1 MRFGN
6 LEIWN
11 VKYEIWKAQMNVQ
24 TLDQP
29 LIVFLLYKSLLDLH
43 NSSTYD
49 THKMALLIH
58 LGAHHHQQMHK
69 EPTEIGAENSVEI
82 NLIWQLHD

>member
-1 MRFGN
+1 
-6 LEIWN
+6 
-11 VKYEIWKAQMNVQ
+11 MNVQ
-24 TLDQP
+24 PLDQP
-29 LIVFLLYKSLLDLH
+29 LIVFLLYKSLLDRDPHFLH

-58 LGAHHHQQMHK
+58 LGAHRITSKWNHQ
-69 EPTEIGAENSVEI
+69 IGAENSVEI